1 MLTSGPQLRAGR
13 AMAGLTR
20 EALAAAADVGTTTIT
35 RLEGEGG
42 RLRSTLATLDGLTKA
57 LARHGVAFTE
67 DGVRALR
74 DIPPPRR

>member
-20 EALAAAADVGTTTIT
+20 EALAAAADVGTTT
-35 RLEGEGG
+35 RLEGEPG
-42 RLRSTLATLDGLTKA
+42 RLRPTLATLDSLTKA

-67 DGVRALR
+67 DGVRVLR
-74 DIPPPRR
+74 DIPARRR